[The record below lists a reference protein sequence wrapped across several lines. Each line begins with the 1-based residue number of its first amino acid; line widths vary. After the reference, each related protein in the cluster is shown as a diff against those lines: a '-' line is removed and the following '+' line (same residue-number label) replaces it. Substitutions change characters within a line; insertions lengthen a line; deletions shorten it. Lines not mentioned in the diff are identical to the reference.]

1 MAKTAQQPVLVIM
14 GVSGS
19 GKSTV
24 AGVLA
29 GRLGWDLAE
38 GDDLH
43 PAANVAKMHSGQPL
57 TDEDR
62 WPWLERVAGWIRSR
76 TEAGEPGIITCS
88 ALKKK
93 YRDVLRGENVVFVFL
108 QGSKDKI
115 SDRLASRHGHFM
127 PPSLLESQ
135 FEALEE
141 PGADEDHISLSVSA
155 SPAEEAQEVIERL
168 ILVAS
173 DAAKGG
179 IS

>member
-24 AGVLA
+24 AGVVA

-43 PAANVAKMHSGQPL
+43 PERNVTKMQAGEPL

-62 WPWLERVAGWIRSR
+62 WPWLETIADWIRQHTQSG
-76 TEAGEPGIITCS
+76 TPGVITCS
-88 ALKKK
+88 ALKRR
-93 YRDVLRGENVVFVFL
+93 YRDILRGENVVFVFL
-108 QGSKDKI
+108 QGSKDNI
-115 SDRLASRHGHFM
+115 SGRLASRHGHFM
-127 PPSLLESQ
+127 PPALLESQ

-141 PGADEDHISLSVSA
+141 PTEDENYISLCVTA
-155 SPAEEAQEVIERL
+155 TPAEEAQEIIERL
-168 ILVAS
+168 NLAAAS
-173 DAAKGG
+173 AAPDQN
-179 IS
+179 

>member
-24 AGVLA
+24 AGVVS

-43 PAANVAKMHSGQPL
+43 PAANVAKMQAGQPL
-57 TDEDR
+57 TDDDR
-62 WPWLERVAGWIRSR
+62 WPWLETIAAWIRQH
-76 TEAGEPGIITCS
+76 TQAGTPGVITCS
-88 ALKKK
+88 ALKKR

-108 QGSKDKI
+108 QGSKDNI
-115 SDRLASRHGHFM
+115 SGRLASRHGHFM
-127 PPSLLESQ
+127 PPALLESQ

-141 PGADEDHISLSVSA
+141 PTEDENYISLCVSA
-155 SPAEEAQEVIERL
+155 TPAEEAQEIIERL
-168 ILVAS
+168 NLTAAS
-173 DAAKGG
+173 AAPDQN
-179 IS
+179 